1 MKSVRSI
8 IESKYDS
15 FTDAEKKI
23 AKFYIGNSE
32 KTDFSVK
39 AISEKLYVSNS
50 TLIRFAKK
58 LGYKGYREF
67 IYEYEASFEKENVL
81 KKGGTVAVFTIYE
94 DLLHKSAGLID
105 EAQIAR
111 VIKYMN
117 DAQQVYVL
125 GKGSSGLSASEM
137 EMRFARVGVNM
148 DSLIDSDRMRMQTVF
163 WDSHNLIIG
172 ISVSGKSADVLYSLK
187 EAHKRMSKTVL
198 LTTKCD
204 DSLYEFCDEVLL
216 MPNIGH
222 LEKGNLI
229 SPQIPVLIL
238 IDELYFGFMK
248 TNKSSKENL
257 HNETVWSLS
266 KRK

>member
-8 IESKYDS
+8 IESKYNS

-23 AKFYIGNSE
+23 ANFYIGNSE
-32 KTDFSVK
+32 KTDFSVN
-39 AISEKLYVSNS
+39 AISAKLYVSNS

-58 LGYKGYREF
+58 CGYKGYREF
-67 IYEYEASFEKENVL
+67 IYEYEASFDKEKAL
-81 KKGGTVAVFTIYE
+81 KKGGTVAVFTIYQ
-94 DLLHKSAGLID
+94 DLLQKSTNLID

-111 VIKYMN
+111 VINYMN
-117 DAQQVYVL
+117 NARQVCVL
-125 GKGSSGLSASEM
+125 GKGSSGFSASEM
-137 EMRFARVGVNM
+137 EMRFARVGVNI
-148 DSLIDSDRMRMQTVF
+148 DSLVDSDRMRMQTVF
-163 WDSHNLIIG
+163 WDSHNLVIG
-172 ISVSGKSADVLYSLK
+172 ISVSGKSSDVLYGLK
-187 EAHKRMSKTVL
+187 EAHKRASKTVL

-238 IDELYFGFMK
+238 IDTLYFCFMK